1 MIEHSFCHLPG
12 IGPASEQK
20 LWQQGIFTWQDALN
34 RFNGPGKKDKAIR
47 KGLEDSIRSLSR
59 RDAGYF
65 ATHLPAGQQ
74 YRLFK
79 TFRQTAVF
87 LDIETTGLS
96 PWDHITTIAL
106 WDGVEV
112 KTYVRGENLEDFPA
126 DIEKYG
132 LLVTYNGK
140 TFDLPFIRSRM
151 DIPLDQAHIDLRYV
165 LGALGYKGGL
175 KRCEKA
181 FGIDRG
187 DLDGVDGSFAV
198 ILWHE
203 YKKTAN
209 QKLLETLLA
218 YNVEDVINLE
228 ILMVR
233 SYNMHLE
240 KMNQME
246 QLTHPD
252 TAGFGQSIAEP
263 PAAPNPFSPDAAL
276 VERLAHRH
284 RAFV

>member
-1 MIEHSFCHLPG
+1 MIAHSFCHLPG

-20 LWQQGIFTWQDALN
+20 LWQQGIVTWEAALDK
-34 RFNGPGKKDKAIR
+34 FSGPGKKDTAIR
-47 KGLEDSIRSLSR
+47 EGLEASIHSLAR
-59 RDAGYF
+59 ADAKYF
-65 ATHLPAGQQ
+65 ADHLPSGQQ

-79 TFRQTAVF
+79 EFRRTAAF

-96 PWDHITTIAL
+96 PWDKITTIAL
-106 WDGVEV
+106 WDGTQV
-112 KTYVRGENLEDFPA
+112 KTYVRGENLDAFPA

-175 KRCEKA
+175 KLCEKA

-203 YKKTAN
+203 YKKTGDPRI
-209 QKLLETLLA
+209 LDTLLA

-233 SYNMHLE
+233 AYNIHLH
-240 KMNQME
+240 Q
-246 QLTHPD
+246 Q
-252 TAGFGQSIAEP
+252 GVG
-263 PAAPNPFSPDAAL
+263 
-276 VERLAHRH
+276 
-284 RAFV
+284 